1 MLLLRYGEIQ
11 KELKD
16 ISDMELNASDLRIKY
31 DVSDVKLTALNEA
44 RQRYTNKKHGRE
56 PEDEWWADTE
66 EGEIVMTLDA
76 IGHVRTKRKIEHVD
90 NMLFF
95 GLEHSMSE
103 PERAYVVQLMTS
115 GDTEKLVQAA
125 QILGSIVH
133 MNRIRQTLPKEEAKD
148 SDEDHSLRAIGS
160 SHSMSSTSSAFHS
173 QRTPPRR
180 HASSASGVPM
190 PSHFV
195 SHIQQQTAQRNK
207 WSTMYPLPFRMPRVV
222 TLPINFDLSLR
233 NCPIRFVDDESTLSF
248 LKYNERYNR
257 INYEDRLK
265 IVQDAFSTLSVSPWK
280 RVNRVVK
287 TDCSNFPGA
296 ENIMLGLEH
305 DVEDRQLPDMKVPW
319 RRVIVSYVHRS
330 FSNDSGLR
338 VGDVVTHLDGEP
350 FDGNVEK
357 LKFVLDAK
365 KNEDKVESDTATVE
379 IVVNA
384 EVSVAEALRLR
395 SFMARNQGDE
405 VDLF

>member
-1 MLLLRYGEIQ
+1 M
-11 KELKD
+11 
-16 ISDMELNASDLRIKY
+16 
-31 DVSDVKLTALNEA
+31 
-44 RQRYTNKKHGRE
+44 
-56 PEDEWWADTE
+56 
-66 EGEIVMTLDA
+66 
-76 IGHVRTKRKIEHVD
+76 
-90 NMLFF
+90 
-95 GLEHSMSE
+95 
-103 PERAYVVQLMTS
+103 
-115 GDTEKLVQAA
+115 
-125 QILGSIVH
+125 
-133 MNRIRQTLPKEEAKD
+133 
-148 SDEDHSLRAIGS
+148 
-160 SHSMSSTSSAFHS
+160 
-173 QRTPPRR
+173 
-180 HASSASGVPM
+180 
-190 PSHFV
+190 
-195 SHIQQQTAQRNK
+195 
-207 WSTMYPLPFRMPRVV
+207 
-222 TLPINFDLSLR
+222 
-233 NCPIRFVDDESTLSF
+233 
-248 LKYNERYNR
+248 
-257 INYEDRLK
+257 
-265 IVQDAFSTLSVSPWK
+265 
-280 RVNRVVK
+280 NRVVK